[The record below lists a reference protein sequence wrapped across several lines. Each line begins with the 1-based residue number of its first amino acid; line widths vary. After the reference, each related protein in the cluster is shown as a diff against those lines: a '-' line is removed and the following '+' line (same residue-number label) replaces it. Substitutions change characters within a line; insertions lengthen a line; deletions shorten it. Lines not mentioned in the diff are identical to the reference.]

1 MVTIVDNLNTIV
13 GLAMDNNVEKLRNKL
28 FKLID
33 LDKGF
38 EVFGSESHQYKLN
51 PCLKEAEI
59 QEFESSFHVKLP
71 NQFRKFVLE
80 IGNGTAG
87 PGYGFLGLN
96 IDNLMELK
104 SSESDFF
111 AQAFCLQGEWN
122 DLDLLNETNGSK
134 ASTYFDQKF
143 IQGSIAIA
151 EYGCGIQARLVI
163 TGEERGNI
171 WIDDRTNEGGIYPL
185 TSHCAAFFHDDPE
198 MDTYMYESVEETK
211 EALSFYEWYENWL
224 NRAINQVVQFG

>member
-1 MVTIVDNLNTIV
+1 MLAMIDNLNTIV
-13 GLAMDNNVEKLRNKL
+13 GLTMDNNVEKLKNKL

-33 LDKGF
+33 LDKSF
-38 EVFGSESHQYKLN
+38 EVFGSESHKYKLN
-51 PCLKEAEI
+51 PCLSEAEI
-59 QEFESSFHVKLP
+59 QEFESSFQVTLP
-71 NQFRKFVLE
+71 DEFRNFLLK
-80 IGNGTAG
+80 IGNGVAG

-104 SSESDFF
+104 SSTSDFF
-111 AQAFCLQGEWN
+111 AQSFCLQDEWN
-122 DLDLLNETNGSK
+122 DLDLLKETNGSQ
-134 ASTYFDQKF
+134 ASAYFDQKF

-163 TGEERGNI
+163 TGAERGNI

-185 TSHCAAFFHDDPE
+185 NSHCAAFFHDDPD
-198 MDTYMYESVEETK
+198 MDTYMYESVEESK
-211 EALSFYEWYENWL
+211 EALSFDEWYENWL

>member
-1 MVTIVDNLNTIV
+1 
-13 GLAMDNNVEKLRNKL
+13 MDKNVENLKNKL

-38 EVFGSESHQYKLN
+38 EVFGAESHKYTIN
-51 PCLKEAEI
+51 PCLSEGEI
-59 QEFESSFHVKLP
+59 QEFESNFQVKLP
-71 NQFRKFVLE
+71 YEFRNFVLK
-80 IGNGTAG
+80 IANGIVG

-111 AQAFCLQGEWN
+111 AQSFCLQDEWN
-122 DLDLLNETNGSK
+122 DLDLLQESNGSK
-134 ASTYFDQKF
+134 ASAYFDQKF

-163 TGEERGNI
+163 SGEERGNI

-224 NRAINQVVQFG
+224 NRAINQVLQFG